1 MSTSE
6 EKTIGGAKVSIT
18 KPADT
23 DTYDIS
29 IFNQNFSNLLT
40 GLNNLQAE
48 VTALAAKVGKG
59 NTKPSGGGTGDGKD
73 DDKTPEVSLSWTSYT
88 DAAYKKIV
96 SKSGV
101 SIDKTNFAFRLQED
115 LKIVWYSI
123 DVTWT
128 PAANVDGSS
137 SDGYI
142 TIIKGLPGELKP
154 SVLTTLTTSTPA
166 GSEIGFSAR
175 LSITGNITL
184 HPYGTL
190 KKGKAVTVRV
200 NGFYKI

>member
-48 VTALAAKVGKG
+48 VTTLAAKVGKE
-59 NTKPSGGGTGDGKD
+59 NTKPSGGTGDKD
-73 DDKTPEVSLSWTSYT
+73 DDKTPSVSLSWTSYT

-115 LKIVWYSI
+115 LKIVWYAI

-128 PAANVDGSS
+128 PSADVDGSS

-154 SVLTTLTTSTPA
+154 SVLTTLTASTPA
-166 GSEIGFSAR
+166 GSEVAIAAR